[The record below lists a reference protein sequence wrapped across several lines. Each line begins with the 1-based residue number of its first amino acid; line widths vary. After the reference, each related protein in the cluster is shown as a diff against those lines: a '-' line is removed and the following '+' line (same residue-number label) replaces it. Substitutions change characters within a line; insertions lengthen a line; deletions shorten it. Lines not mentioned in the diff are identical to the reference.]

1 MRIVYTET
9 FSKDFKKVKD
19 NKTREKILKIIIKLA
34 KNPEIGKP
42 LRYKLKGYRSV
53 RIKPYRIIYRIEE
66 DKIIINCF
74 DHREE
79 VYK

>member
-1 MRIVYTET
+1 MRIVYTKT

-19 NKTREKILKIIIKLA
+19 NKTRESILKIIIKLA

>member
-1 MRIVYTET
+1 MRIVYTKT